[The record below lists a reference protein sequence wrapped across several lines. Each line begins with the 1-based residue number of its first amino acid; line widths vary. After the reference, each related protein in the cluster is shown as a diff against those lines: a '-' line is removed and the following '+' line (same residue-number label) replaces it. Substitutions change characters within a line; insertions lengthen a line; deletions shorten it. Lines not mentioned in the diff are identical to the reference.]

1 MSRDPGRECAASNRP
16 GAGPSPM
23 CCSRQDDSPNA
34 RPPRDCWPPRRIFCS
49 NCNPWSP
56 VVRAATMH
64 RESNRHVARSGL
76 APVSD
81 VLRHWAPSPKWR
93 DTNGIPSEAVRG
105 FERHVTASHAQTEPG
120 RNSRQQI
127 ARAQNEKGGR
137 SRQRGARS
145 IGIAR
150 RRLRRANPTFARA
163 VSQTVGAAPG
173 ACPAENGSIEGSDPR
188 KTIRS
193 ESRAG
198 GRLLPG
204 ISDGFLS
211 QGCSG

>member
-1 MSRDPGRECAASNRP
+1 MFSSRKDVS
-16 GAGPSPM
+16 PS
-23 CCSRQDDSPNA
+23 A
-34 RPPRDCWPPRRIFCS
+34 RPRRACWRGHPIFSS
-49 NCNPWSP
+49 NCDRSSLL
-56 VVRAATMH
+56 VHAAIM
-64 RESNRHVARSGL
+64 RRQSNDTVALSSL
-76 APVSD
+76 VPVSD

-105 FERHVTASHAQTEPG
+105 PERHVTASHAQTERG